1 MEDLTLFIENINQKV
16 VLLPEELEV
25 LLSEFKI
32 RKIKKR
38 QFIVQPEFVNK
49 HRTYV
54 LQGAFRA
61 YVVDEKGSE
70 HTIQFAIEDWWIA
83 DYNSYIYQTPATM
96 FIVALEDSVILQIG
110 YEAEQKLKSS
120 AYNFEKLFRLM
131 AEKSAAFY
139 SRRIIAMLTQ
149 NAEQRY
155 SEFLEKFPKV
165 AQRLPQYAL
174 ASYLNMTT
182 EFLSKIRN
190 EKVKKKS

>member
-1 MEDLTLFIENINQKV
+1 MEDLTQFIENINKKV
-16 VLLPEELEV
+16 VLSPDELQV

-32 RKIKKR
+32 RKVKKR

-49 HRTYV
+49 QRTYV
-54 LQGAFRA
+54 LQGAFRS

-96 FIVALEDSVILQIG
+96 FVVALEDSVILQIN

-120 AYNFEKLFRLM
+120 TYNFEKLFRLM

-139 SRRIIAMLTQ
+139 SRRIVAILTQ

-155 SEFLEKFPKV
+155 NEFLDKFPEV